1 MKGLGDLKSAL
12 TSDVEVLSLEFA
24 QVVFGPGLFQ
34 YFLITTFS
42 NSNIHSVMLEVRDL
56 LLYFDFIEYYS

>member
-34 YFLITTFS
+34 YFLIMTFS
-42 NSNIHSVMLEVRDL
+42 NSNIHSVMLEVCDL